1 MEIFYLAEICKL
13 DTPHFRTELGP
24 TLDRELVLS
33 CLVWLRLNT
42 PGGVKREGF
51 VCAHEILIY
60 SKCSFSCALNSLGS
74 SMLTIDDGRA
84 FQSVTVLGRKEYL

>member
-1 MEIFYLAEICKL
+1 M
-13 DTPHFRTELGP
+13 T
-24 TLDRELVLS
+24 LS

-60 SKCSFSCALNSLGS
+60 SKCSFSCALNALGS